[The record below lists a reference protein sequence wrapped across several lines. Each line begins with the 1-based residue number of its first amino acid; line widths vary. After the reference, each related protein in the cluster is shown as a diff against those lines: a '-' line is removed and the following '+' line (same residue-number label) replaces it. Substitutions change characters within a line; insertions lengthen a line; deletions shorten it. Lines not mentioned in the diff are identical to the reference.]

1 MDSHDA
7 QTITHMPMKRRVRRK
22 LDSLLKTGELT
33 ETGLQWLT
41 MATDPFHDMPMTTTG
56 YPDMSSTNSLVQVYN
71 LQTTLVAPQN
81 APIWDA
87 HIFFNPVSPPLT
99 MNATA
104 GGGAGPATVD
114 NKLYRGVINYSGNE
128 SGQLTTNFLYGGVN
142 AISVPTGTD
151 WQGAVSIANNGNVS
165 LPVKACGGAWRL
177 IGAGFEVVNTTATL
191 YKGGV
196 VTSYR
201 SPASQSQSHF
211 RTPDFTQDGQKLLST
226 IVSLAP
232 STTAEAALYP
242 TSRSW
247 AAEEG
252 VYIVAAIN
260 DSEITYNRPVAGRQA
275 VCIKDSDVATLTT
288 GLPTRL
294 IYAPR
299 YQDLPTGDIY
309 THGQNQALPF
319 DVSGCVFS
327 GLDPRTTLSVTAR
340 YIIERIPTVSEPDLL
355 VLTRPPSSYDDLA
368 LTLYSKL
375 MNELP
380 VSVRVAD
387 NPAGEWWNTIL
398 DGLEAVIPAVG
409 AALSGLTGGLSVPVS
424 AAATLG
430 LAGIR
435 KASDSFEKNN
445 KSPSGI
451 QVARRQRGSKKKQQ
465 PTLQA
470 VEKQVVKAK
479 ALKQDAALL
488 QSIAAR
494 ASNRVP
500 RRARRPKK
508 HR

>member
-1 MDSHDA
+1 MENAHDA

-22 LDSLLKTGELT
+22 LDSLLNSGELT

-41 MATDPFHDMPMTTTG
+41 MATDPFHDMPIMNSG

-71 LQTTLVAPQN
+71 LQTTLVAPN
-81 APIWDA
+81 GSGVWDA
-87 HIFFNPVSPPLT
+87 HIFFNPVSPPIT
-99 MNATA
+99 MNASA
-104 GGGAGPATVD
+104 GGGTGPDSVD
-114 NKLYRGVINYSGNE
+114 NRLYRGVVNHTGNE
-128 SGQLTTNFLYGGVN
+128 SGQLLTNYLYGGVN
-142 AISVPTGTD
+142 AISVDTGVD
-151 WQGAVSIANNGNVS
+151 WSGAVGIQNNGRVS

-177 IGAGFEVVNTTATL
+177 IGAGFEVVNTTASL

-211 RTPDFTQDGQKLLST
+211 KTPDFGQDGQKLHTT

-232 STTAEAALYP
+232 STSAEAALYP
-242 TSRSW
+242 TSRTW
-247 AAEEG
+247 GAEEG
-252 VYIVAAIN
+252 CYIVAAIN

-275 VCIKDSDVATLTT
+275 VCIEDSDVATLTT

-299 YQDLPTGDIY
+299 YQDLIAGPVF

-327 GLDPRTTLSVTAR
+327 GLDSRTTLSVTAR

-375 MNELP
+375 MTELP
-380 VSVRVAD
+380 VAVRVAD
-387 NPAGEWWNTIL
+387 NPAGEWWNIIL

-409 AALSGLTGGLSVPVS
+409 AALSGLTGGVSVPIS

-435 KASDSFEKNN
+435 KASDSYDNKN
-445 KSPSGI
+445 PSGV
-451 QVARRQRGSKKKQQ
+451 QVARRQRRVKKEPQPVLQQ
-465 PTLQA
+465 
-470 VEKQVVKAK
+470 VGKQVVKAK
-479 ALKQDAALL
+479 ALKQEAALL
-488 QSIAAR
+488 QSAAAR
-494 ASNRVP
+494 ASNAVRK
-500 RRARRPKK
+500 RRRRNRNRK
-508 HR
+508 